1 MWGGEIHS
9 HSFTVGFYEC
19 PRAGCGQEAYSDGWT
34 PECPT
39 HRVKMVPK
47 PGETRQRLG
56 NW

>member
-19 PRAGCGQEAYSDGWT
+19 PRAGCGQEVYSDGWT